1 MNLDLRMSQ
10 EIEKDISMRLEKLA
24 AELVAGKATDY
35 PDYKYRIG
43 RIKALQEALEAVH
56 EANERVIGVERK

>member
-10 EIEKDISMRLEKLA
+10 EIEKEISERLEKLA

-43 RIKALQEALEAVH
+43 RIKSLQDALEAVRD
-56 EANERVIGVERK
+56 ANARVIGLERK

>member
-10 EIEKDISMRLEKLA
+10 EIEKEISGRLEKLA
-24 AELVAGKATDY
+24 AELISGKATDY

-43 RIKALQEALEAVH
+43 RIKSLQDALEAVH
-56 EANERVIGVERK
+56 EANARVIGLERK